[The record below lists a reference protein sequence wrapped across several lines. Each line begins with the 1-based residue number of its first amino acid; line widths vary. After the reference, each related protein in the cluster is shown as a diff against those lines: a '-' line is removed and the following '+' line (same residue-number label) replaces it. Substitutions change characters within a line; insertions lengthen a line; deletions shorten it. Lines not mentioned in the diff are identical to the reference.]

1 MMNESAEKAVMPVV
15 TRECGA
21 IELSANGVKMKTVA
35 ECAEFCRL
43 LQAGGM
49 IPKGMT
55 VEGAVIATLAGARL
69 GLDPFQSVQGIAS
82 INGRPAIWGD
92 ALVAIVKGSGL
103 VEDEAVEYLPTRSDC
118 KGVRYSVKRKGVPT
132 PYVGTFSK
140 ADAEKAGL
148 WGKGVWQAYPA
159 RMMFN
164 RARAFALRD
173 GFADVLRGFRIAEE
187 EQDSVTAQEA
197 PTQEQEA
204 PQLPRRRTRA
214 SASEL
219 LSRINEKQAQAITV
233 DAVDVK
239 EAPAETVTVDAP
251 AETQEATPEI

>member
-1 MMNESAEKAVMPVV
+1 MNESAEKAVMPVV
-15 TRECGA
+15 SRECGA
-21 IELSANGVKMKTVA
+21 IELSSNGVKMKTVA

-69 GLDPFQSVQGIAS
+69 GLDPFQSVQGIAT

-103 VEDEAVEYLPTRSDC
+103 VEDEAVEYLPTRSEC

-187 EQDSVTAQEA
+187 EQDTITAQGVHEA
-197 PTQEQEA
+197 PAESDR
-204 PQLPRRRTRA
+204 PKRRTRA

-219 LSRINEKQAQAITV
+219 LARIDAKQADSEPTITV
-233 DAVDVK
+233 DAVGVT
-239 EAPAETVTVDAP
+239 EATAEST
-251 AETQEATPEI
+251 EATPEI

>member
-1 MMNESAEKAVMPVV
+1 MMNEKCETSTALAPIV
-15 TRECGA
+15 TAECGA
-21 IELSANGVKMKTVA
+21 IELASNGVKMKTVA

-49 IPKGMT
+49 LPKGT
-55 VEGAVIATLAGARL
+55 TLEGAVISVIAGSRL
-69 GLDPFQSVQGIAS
+69 GLDPFQAVQGIAT

-103 VEDEAVEYLPTRSDC
+103 VEDEMVEYLPTRNDC
-118 KGVRYSVKRKGVPT
+118 KGVRYTVKRKGIAT

-148 WGKGVWQAYPA
+148 WGKGVWQSYPA

-173 GFADVLRGFRIAEE
+173 GFADVLRGFRVMEE
-187 EQDSVTAQEA
+187 EQDVPSAETPET
-197 PTQEQEA
+197 PEK
-204 PQLPRRRTRA
+204 PRRKTRA
-214 SASEL
+214 TASEL
-219 LSRINEKQAQAITV
+219 LSQIEEKQAHAEVITV
-233 DAVDVK
+233 DA
-239 EAPAETVTVDAP
+239 ETVS
-251 AETQEATPEI
+251 AESEGGEL

>member
-15 TRECGA
+15 SRECGA

-159 RMMFN
+159 RMLLN

-173 GFADVLRGFRIAEE
+173 GFADVLKGFRVAEE
-187 EQDSVTAQEA
+187 EQDVVDAEPKA
-197 PTQEQEA
+197 EPKA
-204 PQLPRRRTRA
+204 KRA
-214 SASEL
+214 SASAIL
-219 LSRINEKQAQAITV
+219 KIAQ
-233 DAVDVK
+233 
-239 EAPAETVTVDAP
+239 PAETVEPVEV
-251 AETQEATPEI
+251 AETAEPVEVAEVAETEGDFLPVD

>member
-1 MMNESAEKAVMPVV
+1 MNESAETRAVVPVV
-15 TRECGA
+15 TPECGA
-21 IELSANGVKMKTVA
+21 IELASNGVKMKTVA

-69 GLDPFQSVQGIAS
+69 GLDPFQSVQGIAT

-103 VEDEAVEYLPTRSDC
+103 VEDEAVEYLPTRSEC

-187 EQDSVTAQEA
+187 EQDAVTHDAPAEA
-197 PTQEQEA
+197 DR
-204 PQLPRRRTRA
+204 PRKRTRA

-219 LSRINEKQAQAITV
+219 LARIDAKTADAEPTITV

-239 EAPAETVTVDAP
+239 PEGEDA
-251 AETQEATPEI
+251 QGVSI

>member
-15 TRECGA
+15 SRECGA

-187 EQDSVTAQEA
+187 EQDSVTAQEV
-197 PTQEQEA
+197 PTHDVEA
-204 PQLPRRRTRA
+204 PQPLPRRRQRA
-214 SASEL
+214 TASEL

-239 EAPAETVTVDAP
+239 EAPAETITVDAP
-251 AETQEATPEI
+251 ETQATPEL

>member
-1 MMNESAEKAVMPVV
+1 MMNESAEKEVMPVV

-21 IELSANGVKMKTVA
+21 IELSSNGVKMKTVA

-197 PTQEQEA
+197 P
-204 PQLPRRRTRA
+204 QLQRRRTRA